1 MMAEQSTA
9 VQRTQKPNA
18 PKMVKFETLADSIN
32 SLFSDITR
40 RAYQIFENNGHQPGH
55 DLEDWVKAERELLR
69 PVNLEIGETGEAL
82 QVRAEVPG
90 FSEKELQISVEPR
103 RLTITGK
110 HETSKEEKKG
120 KTIYSES
127 SATDILRVVSL
138 PVEVDA
144 AKASATLKD
153 GVLNL
158 TIPKVQTVRVQP
170 KAA

>member
-1 MMAEQSTA
+1 MGEQSTA
-9 VQRTQKPNA
+9 VQRTQEPSA
-18 PKMVKFETLADSIN
+18 PKMVKFETLVDGIN
-32 SLFSDITR
+32 SLFNDVTR
-40 RAYQIFENNGHQPGH
+40 RAYQIFEDNGHQFGH

-69 PVNLEIGETGEAL
+69 PVNLEMSETDAAL
-82 QVRAEVPG
+82 QVKAEVPG
-90 FSEKELQISVEPR
+90 FSEKELEISVEPQ

-110 HETSKEEKKG
+110 HQTSKEEKKG

-127 SATDILRVVSL
+127 SASDILRIVDL

-144 AKASATLKD
+144 AKASATLKN

-158 TIPKVQTVRVQP
+158 TIPKVRAVRVQP